1 MTQTLGHRLF
11 GAGIPRPNIQVP
23 RLECINNSRIEKCF
37 WFLQIILNNIF
48 WHTSPFMYPCLWKL
62 NRKEDLPLLLP
73 SVHGSSVSLVSTAS
87 SLYSSAEEK
96 QAHELRKLRRELL
109 DAQEKVHS
117 LTSQLSTN
125 VSKRYV
131 SITRSDKACLTYINY
146 LLLFR
151 S

>member
-1 MTQTLGHRLF
+1 MKSRFLGFHF
-11 GAGIPRPNIQVP
+11 
-23 RLECINNSRIEKCF
+23 
-37 WFLQIILNNIF
+37 
-48 WHTSPFMYPCLWKL
+48 
-62 NRKEDLPLLLP
+62 

-125 VSKRYV
+125 VSLIFFLVIFIFIFKSSKILYLV
-131 SITRSDKACLTYINY
+131 TR
-146 LLLFR
+146 
-151 S
+151 

>member
-1 MTQTLGHRLF
+1 MNF
-11 GAGIPRPNIQVP
+11 VFA
-23 RLECINNSRIEKCF
+23 
-37 WFLQIILNNIF
+37 
-48 WHTSPFMYPCLWKL
+48 
-62 NRKEDLPLLLP
+62 

-125 VSKRYV
+125 VS
-131 SITRSDKACLTYINY
+131 TRFQYAIYDFNFCV
-146 LLLFR
+146 
-151 S
+151 